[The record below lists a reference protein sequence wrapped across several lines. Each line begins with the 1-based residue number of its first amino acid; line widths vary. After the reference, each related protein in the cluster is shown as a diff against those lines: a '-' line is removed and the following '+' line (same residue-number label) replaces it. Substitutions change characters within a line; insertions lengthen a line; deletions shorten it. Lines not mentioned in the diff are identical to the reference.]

1 MQCDDAVRELTFL
14 HSAEEWGALR
24 RRADAARGGGT
35 DFRPA
40 FARIAALQKEGTL
53 RELQGILY
61 FTDGKGDL
69 PGAAA
74 RLPDR
79 LPVCGGRTEP
89 PPSPPWAI
97 RLTLSE
103 QEFLPQPPAAPAIDW
118 QEWDPEE
125 LPQL

>member
-14 HSAEEWGALR
+14 HSTEEWERYAAALTLHG
-24 RRADAARGGGT
+24 GGGT

-40 FARIAALQKEGTL
+40 FARIAGLQKEGTL

-61 FTDGKGDL
+61 FTDGKGTYPARP
-69 PGAAA
+69 PGCQTAFLFVEDGA
-74 RLPDR
+74 
-79 LPVCGGRTEP
+79 EP